1 MKVAGSSRPRIRKSW
16 GTDLFYPG
24 SKPNGLG
31 LTVCFL
37 PWEGKS
43 KGGGATFLARVPC
56 HRTRL
61 GVFLRISSP
70 SQCSAKPF
78 EGARCEAQFPAGVQ

>member
-31 LTVCFL
+31 LTVCL
-37 PWEGKS
+37 SALGGKAR
-43 KGGGATFLARVPC
+43 GATFLARVPC

-61 GVFLRISSP
+61 GVFLRISTP
-70 SQCSAKPF
+70 SECSAKPF
-78 EGARCEAQFPAGVQ
+78 